1 MYQKQFHTDRKS
13 IEIKSFGIIA
23 YTILMNLLD
32 ISEIEIFG
40 LIYHSQTVQFIVKC
54 Q

>member
-1 MYQKQFHTDRKS
+1 MHRKQYHTDRKS
-13 IEIKSFGIIA
+13 IEIKSFDIIA
-23 YTILMNLLD
+23 YRILMSLLD

-40 LIYHSQTVQFIVKC
+40 LSYHFHTAQFIVKC